1 MANDRALG
9 LHTNINRR
17 DFIQASALGTGAFLA
32 APSRANIAKNYPPM
46 KTGLRGSHV
55 GSFENAHA
63 LVTGQDL
70 LTGASNANEE
80 YDLIVVGAGI
90 SGLSAAY
97 FYRQEHPDARILILD
112 NHDDFGGH
120 AKRNEFNVDGKSL
133 IGYGG
138 SQSLESPADYSTVAK
153 KLLAELSVDTDCFYD
168 AFDQSFYKRHKLTSG
183 VYFDKET
190 YGREGFVAAP
200 FMLDAPLMGFDRSAQ
215 DPQAVIEKMPL
226 SDASKREL
234 ISLVNEP
241 EDKLGEIGITDVP
254 DYLTHKSY
262 DAFITDDV
270 GIQSQELIELLR
282 RYSTGYFGGGTDQ
295 TPALYALS
303 FGLPGIKKTGTW
315 GAQWLKTNASRLV
328 EPYIFHFPDGNASV
342 ARLLVRSLIP
352 EFGSARAPSDVL
364 LKHFNYDLLD
374 NRNHAVRIRL
384 QSTAVRVSN
393 IDSGVEVFYRTAG
406 QTHRVSGKKSILAC
420 YNTMVPFLCPDLPRG
435 QRAALSELVKIPLVY
450 TNVVL
455 RNWRAL
461 KKAHAG
467 FVYTPSAFHSYFM
480 LDFPV
485 SFPGY
490 HFSESPDDPVV
501 LHFSEALIEPGLP
514 PKAQSRAGRGRL
526 LATPFATIE
535 RDIRQT
541 LAGALGEYD
550 FDPGRDIAAITV
562 NRWPHGYA
570 YTYNPLF
577 DPEYDQ
583 GEAPHERGRMRF
595 GNIAIANSD
604 AGARAYLDEAI
615 DQAHRAVSEVA

>member
-1 MANDRALG
+1 MANDRDLG
-9 LHTNINRR
+9 LHADISRR

-32 APSRANIAKNYPPM
+32 PSAKANVSSNYPPM

-70 LTGASNANEE
+70 LRGAANTNEE

-120 AKRNEFNVDGKSL
+120 AKRNEFNVDGKPVL
-133 IGYGG
+133 GYGG
-138 SQSLESPADYSTVAK
+138 SQSLESPGDYSPVAI
-153 KLLAELSVDTDCFYD
+153 KLLTELSVDTDFFYD
-168 AFDQSFYKRHKLTSG
+168 AFDQDFYKRHKLTSG
-183 VYFDKET
+183 VYFDKAT
-190 YGREGFVAAP
+190 YGREEFVAAP
-200 FMLDAPLMGFDRSAQ
+200 FMLDAPLMGFDPREQ
-215 DPQAVIEKMPL
+215 DAKEVIDKMPL

-234 ISLVNEP
+234 ISLITQS
-241 EDKLGEIGITDVP
+241 EDKLADVGLTDVP
-254 DYLTHKSY
+254 DYLSGKSY
-262 DAFITDDV
+262 EAFITDDV
-270 GIQSQELIELLR
+270 GIQSQELIKLLR

-295 TPALYALS
+295 IPALYALG
-303 FGLPGIKKTGTW
+303 FGLPGIKKTGVW
-315 GAQWLKTNASRLV
+315 GVEWLKTMASSMV
-328 EPYIFHFPDGNASV
+328 EPYIFHFPDGNASI

-352 EFGSARAPSDVL
+352 ELSSSRKPSDVL
-364 LKHFNYDLLD
+364 LKRFDYNLLD
-374 NRNHAVRIRL
+374 QSNHAVRIRL
-384 QSTAVRVSN
+384 ESTAVRVNN

-406 QTHRVSGKKSILAC
+406 QTHRVSAKKSILAC
-420 YNTMVPFLCPDLPRG
+420 YNAMVPFLCPDLPRG

-455 RNWRAL
+455 RNWHAL

-467 FVYTPSAFHSYFM
+467 FVYTPSSFHSYFM
-480 LDFPV
+480 VDFPV

-490 HFSESPDDPVV
+490 QFSESPDDPLV

-514 PKAQSRAGRGRL
+514 PRAQSRAGRGRL
-526 LATPFATIE
+526 LATPFTTIE
-535 RDIRQT
+535 RDVRQT
-541 LAGALGEYD
+541 LAGTLGAHG
-550 FDPGRDIAAITV
+550 FDPGSDIAAITV

-577 DPEYDQ
+577 DSEYDE
-583 GEAPHERGRMRF
+583 GEAPHERGRIPF